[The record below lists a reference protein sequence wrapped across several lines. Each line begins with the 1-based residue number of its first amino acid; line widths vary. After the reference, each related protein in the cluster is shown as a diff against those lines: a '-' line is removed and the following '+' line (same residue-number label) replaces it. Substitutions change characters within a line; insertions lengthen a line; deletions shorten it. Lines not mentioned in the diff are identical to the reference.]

1 MVQVPIEV
9 AGGSEAAQSRHSGAS
24 LEKRRQVHNAEEKQ
38 TGTKETIISRAVT
51 EDESCKEKMSASAEK
66 KESKA
71 ENR

>member
-24 LEKRRQVHNAEEKQ
+24 LEKSRQVHNVEEKQ
-38 TGTKETIISRAVT
+38 TGRREMIISRA
-51 EDESCKEKMSASAEK
+51 EDKSCKEKMSEEK